1 METELLTKEKKNF
14 NSKVRVLS
22 LFPNVTSLD
31 GIIEKVEDIIKS
43 RKGGYICFST
53 VHMVMEAYDNPEF
66 AEKVNNADY
75 IVTDGMPI
83 VWMQKLQGAKE
94 ASRIR
99 ANDLMIE
106 LCRYA
111 EKKGF
116 SVGFYGSKSPVLE
129 SILRRT
135 EKNFP
140 NLKIVYAFSPPF
152 RNLSAEEDEEIT
164 KAINQAGPDILF
176 VGLGCPKQENWM
188 ADHKDKLKAV
198 MLGVGASFDFFA
210 GNIREC
216 PAWLGKLGLEWLFR
230 LIQEPK
236 RLWRR
241 YLLLNPR
248 FIILAVL
255 QLLKRR

>member
-1 METELLTKEKKNF
+1 VEVGLPSKEKKSS

-106 LCRYA
+106 ICRYA
-111 EKKGF
+111 EQKGL
-116 SVGFYGSKSPVLE
+116 SVGFYGSKPSVLE
-129 SILRRT
+129 SILRRA

-164 KAINQAGPDILF
+164 KAINQANPDILF
-176 VGLGCPKQENWM
+176 VGLGCPKQEKWM
-188 ADHKDKLKAV
+188 ADHKNKLRAV

-210 GNIREC
+210 GNVREC
-216 PAWLGKLGLEWLFR
+216 PAWLGNLGLEWFFR
-230 LIQEPK
+230 FIQEPK

-248 FIILAVL
+248 FIVLAVL

>member
-1 METELLTKEKKNF
+1 MEVGLPSKEKKSS

-83 VWMQKLQGAKE
+83 VWVQKLQGAKE

-106 LCRYA
+106 ICRYA
-111 EKKGF
+111 EQKGF
-116 SVGFYGSKSPVLE
+116 SVGFYGSKPSVLE
-129 SILRRT
+129 SILRRA

-164 KAINQAGPDILF
+164 KAINQANPDILF

-188 ADHKDKLKAV
+188 ADHKNKLRAV

-216 PAWLGKLGLEWLFR
+216 PAWLGNLGLEWFFR
-230 LIQEPK
+230 FIQEPK

-248 FIILAVL
+248 FIVLAVL

>member
-1 METELLTKEKKNF
+1 VETKLLTKEKKNF

>member
-1 METELLTKEKKNF
+1 VETELLTKEKKNF

>member
-1 METELLTKEKKNF
+1 LLTKEKKNF

-140 NLKIVYAFSPPF
+140 NLKVVYAFSPPF